1 MGILATLRIKFMLA
15 WATLL
20 RMCLSYPAGNRLAS
34 KTIHHFHPF
43 TSRHKPTYLAGLN
56 KVFTGSSKVAAAWHR
71 HLALLGVHRFQ
82 STYYAGNDINWI
94 KQCQLEVLGADVI
107 KEAHLQGKGVLV
119 MTYHHHFNM
128 LFCNLLATLGLPVTT
143 IAMDDRGGDGYRNFS
158 NRVNRIYN
166 HAERLL
172 NGGDIILVK
181 PQSQVR
187 PILRAFEKNHLVI
200 TANDFPNVFD
210 DKNRMDLPF
219 LGTTLSCPTGTVKL
233 AVKKNIPVV
242 AAYLN
247 WDGDERFKLV
257 IRKISDGGEGMP
269 VNTAMSCY
277 LEVLTTMIEEDPGLW
292 EGWKWLGKPAE

>member
-34 KTIHHFHPF
+34 KTIHQLHPF
-43 TSRHKPTYLAGLN
+43 TSRQKPIYLAGLN
-56 KVFTGSSKVAAAWHR
+56 KVFTDNNKAVEAWRR

-82 STYYAGNDINWI
+82 STFYTGENISWI

-128 LFCNLLATLGLPVTT
+128 LFCNLLATLGLPTTT
-143 IAMDDRGGDGYRNFS
+143 IAMDDRGGNGYRNFS
-158 NRVNRIYN
+158 KRVNRIYN

-172 NGGDIILVK
+172 SGGDIILVK

-200 TANDFPNVFD
+200 TANDFPDVFD
-210 DKNRMDLPF
+210 DKNRMDLPL

-247 WDGDERFKLV
+247 WDGDDRFKLV
-257 IRKISDGGEGMP
+257 IRKVSDSGEGMT
-269 VNTAMSCY
+269 VNTAMTCY
-277 LEVLTTMIEEDPGLW
+277 LEVLATMIEEDPGLW

>member
-1 MGILATLRIKFMLA
+1 MGVLATLRIKLMLA

-20 RMCLSYPAGNRLAS
+20 RVCLSYAAGNRLAS
-34 KTIHHFHPF
+34 RTIHHLHPF
-43 TSRHKPTYLAGLN
+43 TSRQKPIFLAGLN
-56 KVFTGSSKVAAAWHR
+56 RLFTDNSKVAAAWQR

-82 STYYAGNDINWI
+82 STFYAGKDINWI

-107 KEAHLQGKGVLV
+107 KDAHQQGKGVLV

-128 LFCNLLATLGLPVTT
+128 LFCNLMATLGLSVTT

-158 NRVNRIYN
+158 SRVNRIYH

-200 TANDFPNVFD
+200 TANDFPEVFD
-210 DKNRMDLPF
+210 DKNRKDLPF

-233 AVKKNIPVV
+233 AVKKNIPIV
-242 AAYLN
+242 ASYLD
-247 WDGDERFKLV
+247 WDGDDRFKLV
-257 IRKISDGGEGMP
+257 IRLVSDGAEDMT
-269 VNTAMSCY
+269 VDTAMTRY
-277 LEVLTTMIEEDPGLW
+277 LAVLTNMIEEDPGLW
-292 EGWKWLGKPAE
+292 EGWKWLGSQKE